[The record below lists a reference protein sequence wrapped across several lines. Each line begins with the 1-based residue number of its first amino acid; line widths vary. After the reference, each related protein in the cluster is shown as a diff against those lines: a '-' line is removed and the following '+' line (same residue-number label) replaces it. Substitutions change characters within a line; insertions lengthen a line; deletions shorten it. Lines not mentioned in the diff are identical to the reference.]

1 MNLNEKSN
9 ENKTIKLQKEVGI
22 MEGGLTMLNTI
33 LSILTLIFNRK
44 QNNKQNNITLYD
56 KRKRV
61 YDFLKDSKL
70 DWESCL
76 KYENN
81 PNLDTIAKQV
91 FAKETLGEIIEPE
104 KLKKYVEKG
113 YKNAIELLEEIENLH
128 KITSKEQDIILKLK
142 IAMNEFNKIYLDYS
156 YINRGEKEKKELI
169 EKSNEKVKEIT
180 ELYKSNE
187 FKKLFNKME
196 EELKIGW

>member
-1 MNLNEKSN
+1 
-9 ENKTIKLQKEVGI
+9 

>member
-1 MNLNEKSN
+1 MNEKSN
-9 ENKTIKLQKEVGI
+9 ENTTIKIQKEVGI
-22 MEGGLTMLNTI
+22 MEGALTMLNTI
-33 LSILTLIFNRK
+33 LSLLTLIFNRK
-44 QNNKQNNITLYD
+44 QNKKQNNITLYD

-61 YDFLKDSKL
+61 YDFLKDSKF

-81 PNLDTIAKQV
+81 PNLDIIAKQV

>member
-9 ENKTIKLQKEVGI
+9 ENTTIKIQKEVGI
-22 MEGGLTMLNTI
+22 MEGELTMLNTI
-33 LSILTLIFNRK
+33 LSLLTLIFNRK
-44 QNNKQNNITLYD
+44 QNKKQNNITLYD

>member
-9 ENKTIKLQKEVGI
+9 ENTTIKIQKEVGI
-22 MEGGLTMLNTI
+22 MEGALTMLNTI
-33 LSILTLIFNRK
+33 LSLLTLIFNRK
-44 QNNKQNNITLYD
+44 QNKKQNNITLYD

-61 YDFLKDSKL
+61 YDFLKDSKF

-81 PNLDTIAKQV
+81 TNLDIIAKQV

-104 KLKKYVEKG
+104 KLKKIVWKG

-128 KITSKEQDIILKLK
+128 KITTKEQNIILKLK

-180 ELYKSNE
+180 EIYKSNE
-187 FKKLFNKME
+187 FKKLLNKME